1 MPKQR
6 NRQSSLADLLGK
18 RVKARRLE
26 LHLTQGKLA
35 ETVGVD
41 SETISRIER
50 GTVLPSL
57 LRLEQIAV
65 ALRTGVTSLL
75 AKASAAPDDQAAYM
89 LQMLK
94 GLDEPDR
101 HFVLDFIK
109 RFAEYRKTKSKRQ

>member
-6 NRQSSLADLLGK
+6 NRQSRLADLLGK
-18 RVKARRLE
+18 RVQARRLE
-26 LHLTQGKLA
+26 LRLTQGNLA
-35 ETVGVD
+35 EAVGVD
-41 SETISRIER
+41 PETISRIER

-75 AKASAAPDDQAAYM
+75 ATASAAPDDQAAYM